1 MKNRNL
7 WIDNQPISVFGD
19 EVGSFYYEER
29 ALLAATPGDIVI
41 LDYKIEPRY
50 LYKLRRISAY
60 RSVKLICLKNKYSDL
75 VESIFKWEKF
85 DLFKNFVNDKDYII
99 RAYIPDERI
108 QLLSQELR
116 LKACGISFYE
126 ENRSQLDLI
135 MFLNTMRFAKI
146 ETLFLN
152 SCNVEA
158 VMDFFERNKCILCK
172 PNFSIGGKGIREINN
187 ITELE
192 QCKKL
197 KESGLEYVL
206 QRKIKIDFEGSVQFL
221 FEDGKFYIY
230 VCKTYNPNN
239 SYAGFSYPCEIKE
252 LDQIKMDAE
261 NILVLLMKEYKN
273 DMDSFGIDF
282 IISDDKI
289 FYHDFNA
296 RKTSVS
302 YVLTLLKR
310 VSSNFEECQDFK
322 MICWY
327 LGIEKNKSYNE
338 LQAVLEMSDIPDLS
352 ENGEGLMLINPGTIN
367 IGIVQVVS
375 VSYLNR
381 EQEYLEKFQRQLK
394 GKGIECQW
402 LGTMIQ

>member
-1 MKNRNL
+1 MKSRNL

-19 EVGSFYYEER
+19 ETGLFYYEER

-41 LDYKIEPRY
+41 LDYKIEPGY
-50 LYKLRRISAY
+50 LYKLRRITAY
-60 RSVKLICLKNKYSDL
+60 RSVKLICLQNKYSDL
-75 VESIFKWEKF
+75 VESIFKWDKF
-85 DLFKNFVNDKDYII
+85 DLFKNYVNDRDYII

-108 QLLSQELR
+108 QLLSQRLR

-126 ENRSQLDLI
+126 ENRGQLNL
-135 MFLNTMRFAKI
+135 MLFLNMMRFAKI

-152 SCNVEA
+152 SSNREA
-158 VMDFFERNKCILCK
+158 VMDFFEKNKCILCK
-172 PNFSIGGKGIREINN
+172 PNFSIGGKGIREISN

-192 QCKKL
+192 QCNKL
-197 KESGLEYVL
+197 KESGIEYVL
-206 QRKIKIDFEGSVQFL
+206 QRKVKIDFEGSIQFL
-221 FEDGKFYIY
+221 FEDGKFHIY

-239 SYAGFSYPCEIKE
+239 SYIGFSYPCKIKE
-252 LDQIKMDAE
+252 LDQIKVDAE
-261 NILVLLMKEYKN
+261 NILALFMQKYKS

-289 FYHDFNA
+289 FYHDLNA

-310 VSSNFEECQDFK
+310 VNSNFEECQDFK
-322 MICWY
+322 TICLY

-338 LQAVLEMSDIPDLS
+338 LQAILEMSDIPDLT
-352 ENGEGLMLINPGTIN
+352 ENREGVMLINPGIVN

-381 EQEYLEKFQRQLK
+381 EEEYLEKFQRRLEE
-394 GKGIECQW
+394 KGIECQW
-402 LGTMIQ
+402 LGIMTQ